1 MINKGENRKI
11 KPASQAAALPPEQ
24 ERAQWI
30 LFKEGSSQSFEDLLN
45 HYYPQLLNY
54 GQRLHKDHD
63 QVRDSLQN
71 FFIDLWNTRKGLDV
85 PESLKAYLFASF
97 RRRLYR
103 DKDRNK
109 WARLVR
115 SEHQFEEQV
124 DVQLN
129 IESYLIHNEIRNE
142 TLLKLKNQLSLLSSR
157 QREALYL
164 RFYQELEYD
173 EIARIMS
180 IQHHSVVNLV
190 YEAIR
195 MLRKNWVF

>member
-1 MINKGENRKI
+1 MFKKEENRKTR
-11 KPASQAAALPPEQ
+11 PASHAVSLSPEQ
-24 ERAQWI
+24 ERAKWI

-45 HYYPQLLNY
+45 HYHPQLLNY

-71 FFIDLWNTRKGLDV
+71 FFIDLWNTRTGIDI
-85 PESLKAYLFASF
+85 PESIKAYLFASF

-115 SEHQFEEQV
+115 SENQFEEQV
-124 DVQLN
+124 DIQLN

-142 TLLKLKNQLSLLSSR
+142 TLLKLKTQLSLLSSR

>member
-1 MINKGENRKI
+1 MIKKEDNRKI
-11 KPASQAAALPPEQ
+11 KPAGPSHLLSPEQ

-30 LFKEGSSQSFEDLLN
+30 LFKEGSNQSFENLLN

-71 FFIDLWNTRKGLDV
+71 FFIDLWNTRTGVDV
-85 PESLKAYLFASF
+85 PESIKAYLFASF

-109 WARLVR
+109 WARLVK

-173 EIARIMS
+173 EISKIMS